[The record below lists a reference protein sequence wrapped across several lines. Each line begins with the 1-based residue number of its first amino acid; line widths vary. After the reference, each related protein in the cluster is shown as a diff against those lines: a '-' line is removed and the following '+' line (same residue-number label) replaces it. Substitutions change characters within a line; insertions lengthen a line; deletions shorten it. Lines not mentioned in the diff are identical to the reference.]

1 MNAGAC
7 ASADA
12 NHGDTKTQLKRK
24 SASGCVSVSPRL
36 IYFPAIQLSPTRA
49 SGPRVALQV
58 VAGDF
63 AEGVGGV
70 LAGEAV
76 HLDEDAGEEVERL
89 LELLG
94 QRRLLLRRVGDER
107 LEGGERVDRLLDGDG
122 GRQRVP
128 ADVELD
134 GAALGQAPQQR

>member
-1 MNAGAC
+1 MKARAGG
-7 ASADA
+7 SAGVDRR
-12 NHGDTKTQLKRK
+12 DTKTQLKRRP
-24 SASGCVSVSPRL
+24 ASSCVFVSLRL
-36 IYFPAIQLSPTRA
+36 IHFPAIWLSPTRA

-89 LELLG
+89 LE
-94 QRRLLLRRVGDER
+94 
-107 LEGGERVDRLLDGDG
+107 
-122 GRQRVP
+122 
-128 ADVELD
+128 
-134 GAALGQAPQQR
+134 